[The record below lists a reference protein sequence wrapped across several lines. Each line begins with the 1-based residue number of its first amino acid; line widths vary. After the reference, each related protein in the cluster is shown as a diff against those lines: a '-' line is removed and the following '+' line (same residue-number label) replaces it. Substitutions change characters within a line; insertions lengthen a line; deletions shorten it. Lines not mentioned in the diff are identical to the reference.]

1 MRLIVLLT
9 LLLVVAPRADAV
21 AVDPT
26 CAYMDRLKR
35 VWDATEPSAYEK
47 RTLRQLASQFQEST
61 VERPELGT
69 LDVVLAGFAK
79 KVDRRA
85 AGTRAA
91 QPTAAAREVR
101 HLGLEFL
108 ARVDE
113 TLRLSRRLIQQMRS
127 AVPDAALIER
137 GIRRLQEL
145 DNEVRLL
152 GGRFNQEVVQVRNT
166 YRCGP
171 P

>member
-1 MRLIVLLT
+1 VRLIALLA
-9 LLLVVAPRADAV
+9 LLLVLAPTADALS
-21 AVDPT
+21 ADPT

-35 VWDATEPSAYEK
+35 LWDSTEPSAYEK
-47 RTLRQLASQFQEST
+47 RTLRQLASQFQEGT

-69 LDVVLAGFAK
+69 FDAVLAGFAK

-85 AGTRAA
+85 AGTRGA

-101 HLGLEFL
+101 RLGLEFL

-113 TLRLSRRLIQQMRS
+113 TVRLSRRLIQEMRS
-127 AVPDAALIER
+127 AKPDTALIER
-137 GIRRLQEL
+137 GRDRLQRL
-145 DNEVRLL
+145 DREVQRL
-152 GGRFNQEVVQVRNT
+152 GGLFNGEVVRIRNT